1 MKKRITRNRRYT
13 DKTWNRNRPE
23 GLSKRDFFVCEKLM
37 LFANEETKELNR

>member
-1 MKKRITRNRRYT
+1 MKKRIIRNRRYT